1 MVASSRADFS
11 FFLFSSSLVAFPPPF
26 SPFPST
32 THLPS
37 THPQFVLCGACKNP
51 ETVYNITKTDD
62 VFRDCKACGARSAVD
77 LRHKLTTYIIK
88 NPPPVEKKIKGLKS
102 GADGS
107 IAANAEA
114 INGKSSP
121 TEPEDGA
128 DGQANAEVDES
139 EIPDV
144 ADRPDDDDD
153 WAVDV
158 SPEAVKARE
167 KALSAQL
174 KNSLILGGQDG
185 DGEGEDDDDADSPY
199 GQLKVWIGESRAEG
213 GEGLDEKKV
222 MAKVKELGIEKKHKA
237 VLVISEALFTEEVV
251 KEIPT
256 YSNLLKAVSIFVSL
270 SLSPRFSLV
279 PPLDLD

>member
-1 MVASSRADFS
+1 M
-11 FFLFSSSLVAFPPPF
+11 
-26 SPFPST
+26 
-32 THLPS
+32 
-37 THPQFVLCGACKNP
+37 
-51 ETVYNITKTDD
+51 YNITKTDD
-62 VFRDCKACGARSAVD
+62 VFRDCKACGARSPVD

-88 NPPPVEKKIKGLKS
+88 NPPPVEKKIKGLKT
-102 GADGS
+102 GDEGS
-107 IAANAEA
+107 IAANAAA

-121 TEPEDGA
+121 AEPEDGA

-158 SPEAVKARE
+158 SPEAVAARE

-174 KNSLILGGQDG
+174 KNSLILGGQEG
-185 DGEGEDDDDADSPY
+185 DGEGDDDDDADSPY
-199 GQLKVWIGESRAEG
+199 GQLKGWIIEEREN
-213 GEGLDEKKV
+213 GLDEKKV

-237 VLVISEALFTEEVV
+237 VLVISEALFTADIV

-256 YSNLLKAVSIFVSL
+256 YSNMLKAVSTLPFSIFCFRL
-270 SLSPRFSLV
+270 TLC
-279 PPLDLD
+279 